1 MDQLSVVRTT
11 SKLAGLRPSFSELS
25 YPSQLEL
32 ILSIRA
38 NRRIPKRFGGAARA
52 TKPKLTKNSK
62 RAPTK
67 ADARSLLAAMTP
79 EMAAALIASLGA
91 TDD

>member
-38 NRRIPKRFGGAARA
+38 NRRIPKRFGGARA
-52 TKPKLTKNSK
+52 AKPRLTKNSK